1 MARHTGL
8 QNPELLQRERSRPE
22 TSKPSG
28 AAINFGYGAGQ
39 TPDLAEIKKL
49 LTYQRD
55 FQLLELS
62 EPDWCVYHAKVAT
75 RYMCGAGGNYNV

>member
-1 MARHTGL
+1 MSKYAGL
-8 QNPELLQRERSRPE
+8 QSQAVLESEKSRSE
-22 TSKPSG
+22 TLKQSG
-28 AAINFGYGAGQ
+28 AAINFGYGLDQ

-49 LTYQRD
+49 LSHQRD